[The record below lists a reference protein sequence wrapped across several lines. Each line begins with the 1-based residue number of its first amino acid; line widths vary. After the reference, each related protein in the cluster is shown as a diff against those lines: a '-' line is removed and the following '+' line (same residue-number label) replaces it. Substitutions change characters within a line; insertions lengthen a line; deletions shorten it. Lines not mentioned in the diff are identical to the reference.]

1 MARRNADGTGDIGL
15 TGPGGGEQVHIRWI
29 LPPVGR
35 GNAFELALID
45 AAFCRVDQ
53 LTQAGPRVAEMRLRD
68 RFGDVTFTSL
78 LIGDIDRAQEHLLRQ
93 GVGIVVAGDQV
104 EEILREP

>member
-1 MARRNADGTGDIGL
+1 
-15 TGPGGGEQVHIRWI
+15 
-29 LPPVGR
+29 
-35 GNAFELALID
+35 
-45 AAFCRVDQ
+45 
-53 LTQAGPRVAEMRLRD
+53 MRLRD